1 MLVDTVIR
9 NAKPKEKPYKLSD
22 GRGLYLLVNPTGKY
36 FRFDYRFQGKR
47 KTFSLGVYPDVSLS
61 QARDRLNEAR
71 KFLADGVD
79 PCEQRKADKAIIDNQ
94 FTSNFETVARDWFEK
109 KRGEWVESHSITVIT
124 RLEANVFPK
133 LGSRPVTDI
142 TAPELLEVLR
152 VMEARGAKELAQRV
166 KQVCGQVFRYAIACG
181 LAVRDPSA
189 DLRGAL
195 SSHKKRSMATITD
208 PKQVGGLLRAIS
220 GYQGHIASRCA
231 LRFAPLTF
239 VRPGELRH
247 AEWSE
252 INIDLAEWKIPAE
265 KMKMKRTHIV
275 PLSRQAIEVL
285 REIEPLT
292 GRGRYVF
299 PSLRTGDRPMSE
311 NTVLAALR
319 RLGYSKEEMTG
330 HGFRA
335 MASTLLH
342 EKGWPSGVIELQ
354 LAHAEKNSVK
364 AAYNHAQHL
373 PERREMMQAWA
384 DYLDSL
390 TNCAEIIPIFG
401 TIS

>member
-47 KTFSLGVYPDVSLS
+47 KTLSLGVYPDVSLS

-71 KFLADGVD
+71 KFLAGGVD
-79 PCEQRKADKAIIDNQ
+79 PSEQRKAAKAIIESQAIN
-94 FTSNFETVARDWFEK
+94 NFETVARDWFEK

-124 RLEANVFPK
+124 RLEANVFPR
-133 LGSRPVTDI
+133 LGARPVADI

-152 VMEARGAKELAQRV
+152 IMEARGAKELAQRV

-208 PKQVGGLLRAIS
+208 PKQVGGLLRAIY

-285 REIEPLT
+285 KEIEPMT

-342 EKGWPSGVIELQ
+342 EKGWHSDVIELQ

-390 TNCAEIIPIFG
+390 ANYSEIIPIFG
-401 TIS
+401 TLS